1 MIKFQWFK
9 FQIPESKLMPNVTLS
24 EAEGPKNKLIPNVI
38 LSEAEGHPERGRW
51 AKSQLIPNVSL
62 SEVEELNV
70 FNINDFK

>member
-1 MIKFQWFK
+1 
-9 FQIPESKLMPNVTLS
+9 MPNVTLS